1 MLGGDNSII
10 CLEKKRTEH
19 HISDANSSSECRVS
33 DGQRVPE
40 NASQEFLEDETN
52 LFVEIEHHP
61 IYAKKS
67 SASDKYYKHG
77 MSSSFDSEHCPVS
90 ARLSSSSDK
99 YEISVSDDSL
109 LQEYNTWVLYDPDN
123 GYATKEEMKWW

>member
-52 LFVEIEHHP
+52 LSVEIEHHP

-90 ARLSSSSDK
+90 TRLSSSSDT
-99 YEISVSDDSL
+99 YGIPVSDDSL
-109 LQEYNTWVLYDPDN
+109 LQHYNTRGLYDPNSDN
-123 GYATKEEMKWW
+123 ITEEGIEW